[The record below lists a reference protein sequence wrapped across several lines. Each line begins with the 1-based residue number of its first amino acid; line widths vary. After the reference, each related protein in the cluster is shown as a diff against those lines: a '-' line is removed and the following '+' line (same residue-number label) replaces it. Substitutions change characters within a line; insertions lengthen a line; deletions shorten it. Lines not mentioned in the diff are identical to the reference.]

1 MASAGTGGLGTFLQE
16 NYIHK
21 FCTSSVNGD
30 PCAEKI
36 QEWQLDRSVE
46 LQNYLHFFSNVLT
59 VSGTATCE
67 EVILSH
73 DPCNPEPGQ
82 RPRSSSGPA
91 LRFVQRMP
99 QLLEVIGSCLLLLA
113 RPFM

>member
-1 MASAGTGGLGTFLQE
+1 MKRKSWESSPNWLENMKLIISASKKNVFLIK
-16 NYIHK
+16 NR
-21 FCTSSVNGD
+21 
-30 PCAEKI
+30 
-36 QEWQLDRSVE
+36 RSVE

-91 LRFVQRMP
+91 LRFVGGRP
-99 QLLEVIGSCLLLLA
+99 NCLK
-113 RPFM
+113 